1 MNTRINRINP
11 ATGAIELQA
20 VYTNSETIA
29 ENAALYLASLCNF
42 HNWWDTARMERYRQ
56 AVTTTKHGN
65 AVFQHNGIDYI
76 AIEVKPK
83 KPGKIHVFC
92 MNETGHIVGG
102 LATTNERTAAD
113 YMQRKNNAG
122 LVTIKTVTK

>member
-11 ATGAIELQA
+11 VTGAIELQA

-42 HNWWDTARMERYRQ
+42 HNLWDTARMERYRQ

-76 AIEVKPK
+76 AIEVKPAK
-83 KPGKIHVFC
+83 TEKIHVFC
-92 MNETGHIVGG
+92 MNENGHIVGG
-102 LATTNERTAAD
+102 LATTNERTAAE

-122 LVTIKTVTK
+122 LVTIKTVRK

>member
-11 ATGAIELQA
+11 VTGAIELQS

-83 KPGKIHVFC
+83 QAEKIHVFC
-92 MNETGHIVGG
+92 MNENGHIVGG
-102 LATTNERTAAD
+102 LATTNERTAAA

>member
-11 ATGAIELQA
+11 VTGAIELQA

-29 ENAALYLASLCNF
+29 ENAALYLADLCHF
-42 HNWWDTARMERYRQ
+42 HNWWDNAKMERYRQ

-83 KPGKIHVFC
+83 QAEKIHVVC
-92 MNETGHIVGG
+92 MNENGHIVGG
-102 LATTNERTAAD
+102 LLTTNERTAAE

-122 LVTIKTVTK
+122 LVTIKTIAK

>member
-11 ATGAIELQA
+11 VTGAIELQA

-42 HNWWDTARMERYRQ
+42 HNWWDTTKMERYRQ

-83 KPGKIHVFC
+83 KAGKIHVFC

-102 LATTNERTAAD
+102 LATTNERTAAE

-122 LVTIKTVTK
+122 LVTIKTVKK

>member
-11 ATGAIELQA
+11 VTGAIELQA

-29 ENAALYLASLCNF
+29 ENAALYLADLCHF
-42 HNWWDTARMERYRQ
+42 HNWWDNAKMERYRQ

-83 KPGKIHVFC
+83 QSEKIHVFC

-102 LATTNERTAAD
+102 LLTTNERTAAE

-122 LVTIKTVTK
+122 LLTIKTVAK

>member
-11 ATGAIELQA
+11 VTGAIELQA

-29 ENAALYLASLCNF
+29 ENAALYLADLCHF
-42 HNWWDTARMERYRQ
+42 HNWWDNAQMERYRQ

-83 KPGKIHVFC
+83 QTEKIHVFC

-102 LATTNERTAAD
+102 LLTTNERTAAE

-122 LVTIKTVTK
+122 LVTIKTVAK